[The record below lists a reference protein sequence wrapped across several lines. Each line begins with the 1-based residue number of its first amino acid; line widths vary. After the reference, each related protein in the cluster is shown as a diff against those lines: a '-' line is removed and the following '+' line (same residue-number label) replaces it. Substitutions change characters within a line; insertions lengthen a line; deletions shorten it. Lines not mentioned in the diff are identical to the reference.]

1 MSTFTKCQ
9 AALYAPVV
17 DQLPL
22 YVENENGLPQ
32 YAEGEDGQ
40 EHHERE
46 DDQDRVQLL
55 FNRLLQSTDES
66 QIDPHIVKDL
76 LQDEYRRLSE
86 IISSHAQNEIY
97 RSEFA
102 TDELSFLALAITRL
116 LFGSISSGKSETIS
130 WLISQNLITP
140 NVVDTDGMSPLLAAV
155 KARNGQ
161 AILEL
166 VGLGADPDA
175 YAIAGFR
182 LLPVGRAPVRRT
194 PLQLAAELGN
204 LPLVK
209 MLIETC
215 QCDDSKI
222 APDGELALR
231 LASKNGHRH
240 VVDYL
245 PIRRGGGWKRWK
257 TAHEVSMAKARYA
270 LASILEFTAFFVY
283 GIPKFLLW
291 TVPKKGVVEP
301 LTKGCKR
308 CWENRA
314 GFLPW
319 MKYQA
324 QQTPVRMKKLA
335 RSTWKVAKRVPK
347 GISDTSK
354 SMWKFFTR
362 TLPKHTWK
370 VLTKEIPKIVV
381 SVSKW
386 IWSILSSIAKTI
398 VTLFEKIASLIHTI
412 LSAVV
417 SFFHNLTLTDI
428 WNGFCDVL
436 RVIFVSFPL
445 KVYDIMLEFG
455 NLTYKAMGALFGAA
469 GKILWYIGFAMLL
482 LVTYIPKQIWAI
494 IRNMGFSIAAGYN
507 ELRVWVNP
515 KA

>member
-175 YAIAGFR
+175 YAIA
-182 LLPVGRAPVRRT
+182 VGSS
-194 PLQLAAELGN
+194 L
-204 LPLVK
+204 
-209 MLIETC
+209 
-215 QCDDSKI
+215 
-222 APDGELALR
+222 
-231 LASKNGHRH
+231 
-240 VVDYL
+240 
-245 PIRRGGGWKRWK
+245 
-257 TAHEVSMAKARYA
+257 
-270 LASILEFTAFFVY
+270 
-283 GIPKFLLW
+283 
-291 TVPKKGVVEP
+291 
-301 LTKGCKR
+301 
-308 CWENRA
+308 
-314 GFLPW
+314 
-319 MKYQA
+319 
-324 QQTPVRMKKLA
+324 
-335 RSTWKVAKRVPK
+335 
-347 GISDTSK
+347 
-354 SMWKFFTR
+354 
-362 TLPKHTWK
+362 
-370 VLTKEIPKIVV
+370 
-381 SVSKW
+381 SV
-386 IWSILSSIAKTI
+386 I
-398 VTLFEKIASLIHTI
+398 
-412 LSAVV
+412 
-417 SFFHNLTLTDI
+417 
-428 WNGFCDVL
+428 
-436 RVIFVSFPL
+436 
-445 KVYDIMLEFG
+445 
-455 NLTYKAMGALFGAA
+455 
-469 GKILWYIGFAMLL
+469 
-482 LVTYIPKQIWAI
+482 
-494 IRNMGFSIAAGYN
+494 
-507 ELRVWVNP
+507 
-515 KA
+515 